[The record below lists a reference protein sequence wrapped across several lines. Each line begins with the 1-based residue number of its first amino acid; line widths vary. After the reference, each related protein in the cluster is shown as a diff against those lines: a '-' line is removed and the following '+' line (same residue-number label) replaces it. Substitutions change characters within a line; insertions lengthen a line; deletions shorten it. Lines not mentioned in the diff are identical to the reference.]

1 MKDDELGR
9 TYCSLREIINAY
21 NILVG
26 KSQGKRLYGK
36 T

>member
-9 TYCSLREIINAY
+9 TYCNLSEIINAY

-26 KSQGKRLYGK
+26 KSHGKRFYGK